1 MITAVIAP
9 RKVKTNFSPK
19 VLINE
24 LIGEERQI
32 LECFSLILN

>member
-24 LIGEERQI
+24 LIGEECQI
-32 LECFSLILN
+32 LERFGLMLN